1 MIGKLAIA
9 VVLAAVLAGTLCGC
23 FNLDAKA
30 PDGPLVRVDSSSS
43 GRIREFLKDAREDGI
58 ISKNQ
63 YEVLIRRVKDDDDD

>member
-30 PDGPLVRVDSSSS
+30 PEGPYVTVDS
-43 GRIREFLKDAREDGI
+43 GGGQIREFLKDAREDGI

-63 YEVLIRRVKDDDDD
+63 YEVLIERVKDD

>member
-30 PDGPLVRVDSSSS
+30 PDGPYVTMDSNGS
-43 GRIREFLKDAREDGI
+43 GQIREFLKTAREDGI

-63 YEVLIRRVKDDDDD
+63 YEVLMKRVKDDD

>member
-9 VVLAAVLAGTLCGC
+9 VVVAAVLAGTLCGC

-30 PDGPLVRVDSSSS
+30 PDGPLVTVGS
-43 GRIREFLKDAREDGI
+43 GSGQMREFLKEAREDGI

-63 YEVLIRRVKDDDDD
+63 YEVLIRRVKDD

>member
-9 VVLAAVLAGTLCGC
+9 VVLAAVLAGTLCWC

-30 PDGPLVRVDSSSS
+30 PEGPYVTVDSDS
-43 GRIREFLKDAREDGI
+43 GQIRKFLKDAREDGI

-63 YEVLIRRVKDDDDD
+63 YEVLIRRVEDD